1 MPTAHTAAGQSAAGQ
16 GPPAEPSPAGPG
28 PAPAP
33 ARVTFPVTG
42 MTCAAC
48 QSFVQKTLEEQP
60 GVEAATVNLLLHNA
74 TVAYRTAES
83 SPAALVEA
91 VRSTGY
97 GADLP
102 QPATSVIAEQE
113 NLDQRLAAEYSTLRI
128 KAAASLAAGAF
139 AMATDL
145 LAIHAAPLLLPLTLF
160 IMSWAGRRFYVK
172 AWSALRHRTTDMNTL
187 IALGTGSAFIYSA
200 AATLA
205 PAWFHAHG
213 LGHGHYYEAVLFI
226 IGLVLTGNMLE
237 ARAKRQTADA
247 LRSLGQL
254 QPKTARVLREGREL
268 DIPIESL
275 VAGDEILVRPGE
287 RIPADGVVLSGASSV
302 DESMLTGE
310 SLPVEKSA
318 HSLVTGGTM
327 NTSGALR
334 IQATTLGASSRLS
347 QIVRLLRDA
356 QSSRAPIQDLADRV
370 SRIFVPVV
378 VSIAIVTFLAWI
390 ALAPPPA
397 LGRALA
403 AAVAVLI
410 IACPCAMGL
419 AVPTAVMVAT
429 GRAAS
434 AGILIKGGEALQRL
448 EQLDTIVLDKT
459 GTITEGRP
467 AVTDSTLDDA
477 ALAALASLE
486 RSSEHPLAEAIVAHA
501 QSRGLAL
508 TQPTSFES
516 RAGRGAWGV
525 VNGLDIAAGN
535 EALMVDR
542 GIALNT
548 AGLPIAPTIESW
560 TGAGKTPIYVAIDGK
575 LAGAVAIADPIK
587 PTSPAAIA
595 ALRANGLRLIMLTGD
610 HPRTAAAIAAQLAA
624 HSAQP
629 GVPHGAGIDDVIAG
643 VSPEGKIEA
652 IRKLQS
658 AGRIVAMAG
667 DGVNDAPALAQAD
680 VGFAMASGSDV
691 AYDAASVT
699 LMRGDLNAIPQAI
712 RLSRLTMRVMRENLL
727 WAFLYNVI
735 GIPIAAGV
743 LYPFTGLLLTP
754 VIASAAMALSSV
766 SVVTNSLRLR
776 RARLT

>member
-1 MPTAHTAAGQSAAGQ
+1 MPAA
-16 GPPAEPSPAGPG
+16 PG
-28 PAPAP
+28 APAT
-33 ARVTFPVTG
+33 RITFPVTG

-60 GVEAATVNLLLHNA
+60 GVETATVNLLLHNA
-74 TVAYRTAES
+74 TVAYRPAES
-83 SPAALVEA
+83 SPTALVEA

-113 NLDQRLAAEYSTLRI
+113 NLDVRLDAEYRDLRT
-128 KAAASLAAGAF
+128 KAAVSLAAGVL

-145 LAIHAAPLLLPLTLF
+145 LSLDAAYFLLPLTVF

-172 AWSALRHRTTDMNTL
+172 AWAALRHRTSDMNTL
-187 IALGTGSAFIYSA
+187 VALGTGSAFLYSA
-200 AATLA
+200 ASTLA

-226 IGLVLTGNMLE
+226 IALVLTGNMLE
-237 ARAKRQTADA
+237 ARAKRQTATA

-268 DIPIESL
+268 DIPVESL
-275 VAGDEILVRPGE
+275 VTGDEIVVRPGE
-287 RIPADGVVLSGASSV
+287 RIPADGLVLSGSSSV

-318 HSLVTGGTM
+318 HSTVTGGTM

-334 IQATTLGASSRLS
+334 IQVTNLGASSRLS

-370 SRIFVPVV
+370 SRVFVPVV
-378 VSIAIVTFLAWI
+378 VTIALVTFAAWMI
-390 ALAPPPA
+390 FASAPEHSSN

-403 AAVAVLI
+403 AAVTVLI

-429 GRAAS
+429 GRAAI

-448 EQLDTIVLDKT
+448 ESLDTVVLDKT
-459 GTITEGRP
+459 GTITVGRP
-467 AVTDSTLDDA
+467 AVTDSLLDDST
-477 ALAALASLE
+477 LRLLASLE
-486 RSSEHPLAEAIVAHA
+486 RSSEHPLAQAIVAYA
-501 QSRGLAL
+501 QSRGLVLSHA
-508 TQPTSFES
+508 SAFFS
-516 RAGRGAWGV
+516 RGGLGAWGTV
-525 VNGLDIAAGN
+525 DGLHIDAGN
-535 EALMVDR
+535 EALMIDR
-542 GIALNT
+542 GIAIDTYGNEVL
-548 AGLPIAPTIESW
+548 AW
-560 TGAGKTPIYVAIDGK
+560 TGAGKTPIFVAIDGK
-575 LAGAVAIADPIK
+575 LAGALAIADPIK

-595 ALRANGLRLIMLTGD
+595 ALHALNLRTVMLTGD
-610 HPRTAAAIAAQLAA
+610 HPRTAQAIAAQTTIG
-624 HSAQP
+624 H
-629 GVPHGAGIDDVIAG
+629 VIAG

-652 IRKLQS
+652 IRKLQ
-658 AGRIVAMAG
+658 AEGRIVAMAG

-680 VGFAMASGSDV
+680 VGFAMAAGSDV
-691 AYDAASVT
+691 AYDAADVT
-699 LMRGDLNAIPQAI
+699 LMRGDLNGIAQAI
-712 RLSRLTMRVMRENLL
+712 QLSRLTMRVMRQNLL
-727 WAFLYNVI
+727 WAFFYNIV
-735 GIPIAAGV
+735 GIPIAAGA
-743 LYPFTGLLLTP
+743 LYSFSGILLTP
-754 VIASAAMALSSV
+754 VMASAAMALSSV

-776 RARLT
+776 RARLS

>member
-1 MPTAHTAAGQSAAGQ
+1 MPAAQNAG
-16 GPPAEPSPAGPG
+16 AT
-28 PAPAP
+28 
-33 ARVTFPVTG
+33 RVTFPVTG

-74 TVAYRTAES
+74 TVAYRPGEA
-83 SPAALVEA
+83 SPEALVEA

-97 GADLP
+97 GAELP
-102 QPATSVIAEQE
+102 QTATSVIAEQE
-113 NLDQRLAAEYSTLRI
+113 NLDQYLAAEYNALRI
-128 KAAASLAAGAF
+128 RAAVSLAVGAF
-139 AMATDL
+139 AMASDL
-145 LAIHAAPLLLPLTLF
+145 LSLNAGYLLLSLTLF

-172 AWSALRHRTTDMNTL
+172 AWSALRHGASDMNTL
-187 IALGTGSAFIYSA
+187 IALGTGSAFLYSA
-200 AATLA
+200 ASTLA
-205 PAWFHAHG
+205 PEWFHAHG

-226 IGLVLTGNMLE
+226 IALVLIGNLLE
-237 ARAKRQTADA
+237 SRAKRQTAAA
-247 LRSLGQL
+247 LRGLGQL
-254 QPKTARVLREGREL
+254 QPKTARVLREGREV
-268 DIPIESL
+268 DIPVEAL
-275 VAGDEILVRPGE
+275 ATGDEILVRPGE
-287 RIPADGVVLSGASSV
+287 RIPADGVVLSGSSSV

-334 IQATTLGASSRLS
+334 IQATTLGAASRLS

-378 VSIAIVTFLAWI
+378 VLIAFLTFVAWM
-390 ALAPPPA
+390 AFPAEPA

-403 AAVAVLI
+403 AAVTVLI

-429 GRAAS
+429 GRAAT

-467 AVTDSTLDDA
+467 SVTDSTLDDT
-477 ALAALASLE
+477 ALRLLASLE

-508 TQPTSFES
+508 TQATSFES
-516 RAGRGAWGV
+516 RGGLGAWGV
-525 VNGLDIAAGN
+525 VEGLDIAAGN
-535 EALMVDR
+535 EALMIAR
-542 GIALNT
+542 GVAPNT
-548 AGLPIAPTIESW
+548 SGIPIDAW
-560 TGAGKTPIYVAIDGK
+560 TGVGKTPIFVAVDGK
-575 LAGAVAIADPIK
+575 LSGALAIADPAK

-595 ALRANGLRLIMLTGD
+595 ALKRMNLRVLMLTGD
-610 HPRTAAAIAAQLAA
+610 HPRTANAIAAQVGLD
-624 HSAQP
+624 Q
-629 GVPHGAGIDDVIAG
+629 VIAG
-643 VSPEGKIEA
+643 ASPEGKIEA
-652 IRKLQS
+652 VRKLQS
-658 AGRIVAMAG
+658 EGRIVAMAG
-667 DGVNDAPALAQAD
+667 DGVNDAPALAQAG

-691 AYDAASVT
+691 SFDAADVT
-699 LMRGDLNAIPQAI
+699 LMRGDLNGIPQAI
-712 RLSRLTMRVMRENLL
+712 RLSRLTMGVMRQNLY

-735 GIPIAAGV
+735 GIPVAAGV
-743 LYPFTGLLLTP
+743 LYPLFGILLTP
-754 VIASAAMALSSV
+754 VMASAAMALSSV
-766 SVVTNSLRLR
+766 SVITNSLRLR
-776 RARLT
+776 RAQLS

>member
-1 MPTAHTAAGQSAAGQ
+1 MPAARV
-16 GPPAEPSPAGPG
+16 PAGPASS
-28 PAPAP
+28 APT
-33 ARVTFPVTG
+33 RVTFPVTG

-48 QSFVQKTLEEQP
+48 QSFVQKTLEDQP

-74 TVAYRTAES
+74 TVAYRPAES
-83 SPAALVEA
+83 SPSALVDA

-97 GADLP
+97 GAELP
-102 QPATSVIAEQE
+102 PPATSVIAEQE
-113 NLDQRLAAEYSTLRI
+113 NLDQRLAAEYSSLRI
-128 KAAASLAAGAF
+128 KAAVSLAAGAF

-145 LAIHAAPLLLPLTLF
+145 LSIHAAPLLLPLTLF

-172 AWSALRHRTTDMNTL
+172 AWSALRHRTSDMNTL
-187 IALGTGSAFIYSA
+187 IALGTGSAFLYSA

-247 LRSLGQL
+247 LRGLGQL
-254 QPKTARVLREGREL
+254 QPKTARVLRDGVEL
-268 DIPIESL
+268 DLPVESL
-275 VAGDEILVRPGE
+275 VTGDEILVRPGE
-287 RIPADGVVLSGASSV
+287 RIPADGLVLSGASSV

-334 IQATTLGASSRLS
+334 IRATTLGASSRLS

-378 VSIAIVTFLAWI
+378 VTIALVTFVAWML
-390 ALAPPPA
+390 LAPTPA

-403 AAVAVLI
+403 AAVTVLI

-467 AVTDSTLDDA
+467 AVTDSTLDDT
-477 ALAALASLE
+477 ALAALASFE
-486 RSSEHPLAEAIVAHA
+486 RSSEHPLAEAIVTHA

-508 TQPTSFES
+508 TQPSSFES

-542 GIALNT
+542 GVALN
-548 AGLPIAPTIESW
+548 ASGLPIAPTIESW
-560 TGAGKTPIYVAIDGK
+560 TRAGKTPIYVAIAGK
-575 LAGAVAIADPIK
+575 LAGALAIADPIK

-595 ALRANGLRLIMLTGD
+595 ALRANGLRVIMLTGD
-610 HPRTAAAIAAQLAA
+610 HPRTAAAIAAQLAVHDPAQKTA
-624 HSAQP
+624 HSP
-629 GVPHGAGIDDVIAG
+629 PHDPVHTPPRGAGVDDVIAG

-658 AGRIVAMAG
+658 EGRIVAMAG

-680 VGFAMASGSDV
+680 VGFAMASGSDI

-699 LMRGDLNAIPQAI
+699 LMRGDLHGILQAI

-735 GIPIAAGV
+735 GIPIAAGA
-743 LYPFTGLLLTP
+743 LYPFTGILLTP

-776 RARLT
+776 RARLI

>member
-1 MPTAHTAAGQSAAGQ
+1 MPAAQNAG
-16 GPPAEPSPAGPG
+16 AT
-28 PAPAP
+28 
-33 ARVTFPVTG
+33 RVTFPVTG

-74 TVAYRTAES
+74 TVAYRPGEA
-83 SPAALVEA
+83 SPEALVEA

-97 GADLP
+97 GAELP
-102 QPATSVIAEQE
+102 QTATSVIAEQE
-113 NLDQRLAAEYSTLRI
+113 NLDQYLAAEYNALRI
-128 KAAASLAAGAF
+128 RAAVSLAVGAF
-139 AMATDL
+139 AMASDL
-145 LAIHAAPLLLPLTLF
+145 LSLNAGYLLLSLTLF

-172 AWSALRHRTTDMNTL
+172 AWSALRHGASDMNTL
-187 IALGTGSAFIYSA
+187 IALGTGSAFLYSA
-200 AATLA
+200 ASTLA
-205 PAWFHAHG
+205 PEWFHAHG

-226 IGLVLTGNMLE
+226 IALVLIGNLLE
-237 ARAKRQTADA
+237 SRAKRQTAAA
-247 LRSLGQL
+247 LRGLGQL
-254 QPKTARVLREGREL
+254 QPKTARVLREGREV
-268 DIPIESL
+268 DIPVEAL
-275 VAGDEILVRPGE
+275 ATGDEILVRPGE
-287 RIPADGVVLSGASSV
+287 RIPADGVVLSGSSSV

-334 IQATTLGASSRLS
+334 IQATTLGAASRLS

-378 VSIAIVTFLAWI
+378 VLIAFLTFVAWM
-390 ALAPPPA
+390 AFPAEPA

-403 AAVAVLI
+403 AAVTVLI

-429 GRAAS
+429 GRAAT

-467 AVTDSTLDDA
+467 SVTDSTLDDT
-477 ALAALASLE
+477 ALRLLASLE

-508 TQPTSFES
+508 TQATSFES
-516 RAGRGAWGV
+516 RGGLGAWGV
-525 VNGLDIAAGN
+525 VEGLDIAAGN
-535 EALMVDR
+535 EALMIER
-542 GIALNT
+542 GVALNT
-548 AGLPIAPTIESW
+548 SGIPIDAW
-560 TGAGKTPIYVAIDGK
+560 TGVGKTPIFVAVDGK
-575 LAGAVAIADPIK
+575 LSGALAIADPAK

-595 ALRANGLRLIMLTGD
+595 ALKRMNLRVLMLTGD
-610 HPRTAAAIAAQLAA
+610 HPRTANAIAAQVGLD
-624 HSAQP
+624 Q
-629 GVPHGAGIDDVIAG
+629 VIAG
-643 VSPEGKIEA
+643 ASPEGKIEA
-652 IRKLQS
+652 VRKLQS
-658 AGRIVAMAG
+658 EGRIVAMAG
-667 DGVNDAPALAQAD
+667 DGVNDAPALAQAG

-691 AYDAASVT
+691 SFDAADVT
-699 LMRGDLNAIPQAI
+699 LMRGDLNGIPQAI
-712 RLSRLTMRVMRENLL
+712 RLSRLTMGVMRQNLY

-735 GIPIAAGV
+735 GIPVAAGV
-743 LYPFTGLLLTP
+743 LYPLFGILLTP
-754 VIASAAMALSSV
+754 VMASAAMALSSV
-766 SVVTNSLRLR
+766 SVITNSLRLR
-776 RARLT
+776 RAQLS